1 MKKSHRTSRA
11 VFLFCFCCDARSMQA
26 TSGDPTKE
34 NVWQHM
40 KIMSLARCLGIACI
54 RSVKI
59 AVFWPPSSTY
69 IQGYH
74 FPPRLDYQKKGP
86 PYYLLVVLYLVAV
99 RGVCLRMMHQTLP
112 ARLRVSGREWAGDV
126 KVITPAHTITKS
138 SSNWDT
144 VYQVFEFQSRKIGP
158 PQQSI
163 LLSSVWSSCA
173 LFLKSHVKSRNH
185 NVCTLVQ

>member
-1 MKKSHRTSRA
+1 MRKSHRTSRA

-59 AVFWPPSSTY
+59 AVFWPPSSSTY
-69 IQGYH
+69 DVAISH
-74 FPPRLDYQKKGP
+74 PCCTTIKRKGMP
-86 PYYLLVVLYLVAV
+86 SSYLLVVLYLVAV

-158 PQQSI
+158 P
-163 LLSSVWSSCA
+163 
-173 LFLKSHVKSRNH
+173 
-185 NVCTLVQ
+185 